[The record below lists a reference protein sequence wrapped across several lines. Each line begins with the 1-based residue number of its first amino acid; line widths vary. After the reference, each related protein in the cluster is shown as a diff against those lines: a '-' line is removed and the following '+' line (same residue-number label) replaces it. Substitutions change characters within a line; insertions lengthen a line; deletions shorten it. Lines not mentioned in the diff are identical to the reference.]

1 MKYPSM
7 PEREKRAGG
16 IPGLSGGLR
25 ESGKHKDNELAEVRN
40 LWWKDEGLRTRPGIR
55 PRGRRCRMRGAPL
68 TTAGRIA

>member
-7 PEREKRAGG
+7 PEREKRLR

-40 LWWKDEGLRTRPGIR
+40 LWWKDEGLRTDRESG

>member
-7 PEREKRAGG
+7 PEREKRLR

-25 ESGKHKDNELAEVRN
+25 ESGKHKDNELARCATSGGRMRGCAPDGN
-40 LWWKDEGLRTRPGIR
+40 PG